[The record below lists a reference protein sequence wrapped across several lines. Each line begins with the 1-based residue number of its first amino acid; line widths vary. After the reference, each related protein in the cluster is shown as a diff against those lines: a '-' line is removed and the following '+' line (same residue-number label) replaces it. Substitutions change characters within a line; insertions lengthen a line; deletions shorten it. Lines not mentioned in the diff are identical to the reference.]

1 MRKPKTPKVV
11 RGYVKK
17 DGTVVNSYVRGL
29 PKQPSNTAM
38 YDPYLDYQQQQFLL
52 TQTLL
57 NNTKDAYAQAFEIST
72 RSTDLVLRS
81 LF

>member
-1 MRKPKTPKVV
+1 MRTPKTPKVV

-29 PKQPSNTAM
+29 PKQPSNSAM

-57 NNTKDAYAQAFEIST
+57 NNTKDTFGRTLEIAS
-72 RSTDLVLRS
+72 RSMNQVLRS
-81 LF
+81 FK